1 LVLAGSHI
9 DELTLRAFENMRG
22 HSTHVIQSQL
32 LTAVGRQCTLYRKP
46 EQLLQQLRNLATHR
60 KPFLF
65 HTGSKQSS
73 SKFSP
78 INLARLIRRW
88 WPDARILEL
97 TAETIRD
104 PDHAGS
110 TAINEPQRLLNYD
123 VVLATPVL
131 ETGFSIEDH
140 AKHFQAVLGYTSGHT
155 MPHAFVQSLGRLRS
169 DAPRHVW
176 CNHTGASVGNGA
188 PVAAEIERTKLDHAN
203 RLALLHLHE
212 ADEMT
217 ADCSRFVDWW
227 SRLAADQNWL
237 SKHYRQAVATL
248 LKREGYAVER
258 QDTAEQ
264 QHSGSELTDEL
275 SDARD
280 AVIAEESA
288 AVAETPAPTA
298 EQLENLEAK
307 QRLTATQRRM
317 IERGRL
323 QRDLG
328 ISEPTAEQVAVSR
341 KQSYGKLKQHLLMI
355 DADYRQRAQAQTVQ
369 GMTPSQQRFA
379 PDATKAMASITRAT
393 VMSQLHWLQDL
404 IALAGTGQTIVTGEF
419 YDEHFAA
426 QDDRQRWRELFGFD
440 PGNEITPRTFLNNML
455 KLLGFK
461 LKRADR
467 RERIGKRIW
476 WHYEVVDELKA
487 LNRSQAHATMREAL
501 Q

>member
-1 LVLAGSHI
+1 MLSL
-9 DELTLRAFENMRG
+9 DESDFIG
-22 HSTHVIQSQL
+22 
-32 LTAVGRQCTLYRKP
+32 KP
-46 EQLLQQLRNLATHR
+46 HQADQA
-60 KPFLF
+60 
-65 HTGSKQSS
+65 
-73 SKFSP
+73 P
-78 INLARLIRRW
+78 I
-88 WPDARILEL
+88 P
-97 TAETIRD
+97 
-104 PDHAGS
+104 
-110 TAINEPQRLLNYD
+110 
-123 VVLATPVL
+123 
-131 ETGFSIEDH
+131 
-140 AKHFQAVLGYTSGHT
+140 
-155 MPHAFVQSLGRLRS
+155 
-169 DAPRHVW
+169 
-176 CNHTGASVGNGA
+176 
-188 PVAAEIERTKLDHAN
+188 
-203 RLALLHLHE
+203 LLHLHE

-248 LKREGYAVER
+248 LTREGYAVER
-258 QDTAEQ
+258 QDTAGKQFPECLLRVAFMFKEVGITPKAIGDHPWSEIEAVMNQ
-264 QHSGSELTDEL
+264 MLSEARQGSELTDEL

-288 AVAETPAPTA
+288 AVVETPAPTA

-341 KQSYGKLKQHLLMI
+341 KQSYGKLRQHLLMV
-355 DADYRQRAQAQTVQ
+355 DADYRQRAQKQTVQ
-369 GMTPSQQRFA
+369 GMTLSQRRFA

-461 LKRADR
+461 LKRTDR